1 MHLDLRR
8 RFSEWTLRVTTLD
21 ALGPRYVKETIET
34 LAPEVYPCA
43 GAVGLPFVSEAA
55 HLARPVHA
63 TPPGKLAMCSGLLYY
78 SYLNAVFAG
87 RRSLVLDADNTYE
100 EHPAERLRET
110 YYWRPRFLQ
119 RVRRIPGYAMAL
131 RSSANN
137 YYHSLV
143 DNLPKLWALWHPRVR
158 ELPVQL
164 LVPDGLRHVEAFFLE
179 KLLPPNVIVRIV
191 DSGTLYMPDTL
202 LVPSFLSR
210 QMSGCLP
217 KAWLQFFGER
227 VFPRRKRNKHRRIHI
242 TRRASRAGRR
252 ILNEEQLTT
261 ALARHGFESFD
272 LESLPLQAQI
282 ELFFDAEVVVGA
294 HGAGLTN
301 LVFAD
306 QARVIEMHPTS
317 RVFPHYYFLSLALGH
332 RHSFLCGDAT
342 HRNDDFLVDVP
353 AVERLILEGHQR
365 AFA

>member
-1 MHLDLRR
+1 
-8 RFSEWTLRVTTLD
+8 
-21 ALGPRYVKETIET
+21 
-34 LAPEVYPCA
+34 
-43 GAVGLPFVSEAA
+43 
-55 HLARPVHA
+55 
-63 TPPGKLAMCSGLLYY
+63 
-78 SYLNAVFAG
+78 
-87 RRSLVLDADNTYE
+87 
-100 EHPAERLRET
+100 
-110 YYWRPRFLQ
+110 
-119 RVRRIPGYAMAL
+119 
-131 RSSANN
+131 
-137 YYHSLV
+137 
-143 DNLPKLWALWHPRVR
+143 
-158 ELPVQL
+158 L
-164 LVPDGLRHVEAFFLE
+164 LVPDGLRPVEAFFLE
-179 KLLPPNVIVRIV
+179 KLLPPNIIVRTV
-191 DSGTLYMPDTL
+191 EGGALYMPDTL

-272 LESLPLQAQI
+272 LQSLPLQAQI
-282 ELFFDAEVVVGA
+282 DLFFDAEVVIGA

-332 RHSFLCGDAT
+332 RHSFYCGDAT

-353 AVERLILEGHQR
+353 AVERLILEDHQR